1 MARVITPRHEDY
13 AQWYVDVVLNAELAD
28 YAPVKGCM
36 VIRPNGF
43 GIWEKIQ
50 SALDAMFKETGHSNA
65 YFPLLI
71 PESFMRKEAEHVEG
85 FSPECAV
92 VTIGGGKPL
101 EEPLYVRPTSET
113 IIWSM
118 YRKWIR
124 SYRDLPLL
132 LNQWANVVRWEMRT
146 RLFLRT
152 TEFLWQEG
160 HTAHATHEE
169 AQQEAL
175 LMLDVYRRFAEEYMA
190 MPVHVGRKTDA
201 EKFPGALVTYCIEA
215 LMQDG
220 RSLQAGTSHDL
231 GQNFARAFDVTYLSP
246 QGTQEYVWATSW
258 GVSTRLVG
266 GLVMTHGDDDGLVIP
281 PRLAPQLAV
290 VVPIYKTDEERTRV
304 LEACHALAGRL
315 PRSWRTVVDTRD
327 TATPGR
333 KFTEWELK
341 GIPVRIELGPR
352 DLASHQVTL
361 VRRDTKAR
369 STCSVERVVE
379 AIEDLASSMQRDLFR
394 RAVEFRERHTHRVD
408 TWEEF
413 EEIFRE
419 EPGYVWAHWCG
430 DPAVEAE
437 IKELTKATIRL
448 IPLHPEPEEGRCVRS
463 GRPSPHRVLFA
474 KAY

>member
-1 MARVITPRHEDY
+1 MARVITPRSEDY

-36 VIRPNGF
+36 VIRPNGY
-43 GIWEKIQ
+43 GIWEKMQ
-50 SALDAMFKETGHSNA
+50 SGLDGLFKDTGHSNA

-92 VTIGGGKPL
+92 VTMGGGKPL
-101 EEPLYVRPTSET
+101 EEPLYIRPTSET

-132 LNQWANVVRWEMRT
+132 INQWANVVRWEMRT

-160 HTAHATHEE
+160 HTAHATHEDSHR
-169 AQQEAL
+169 EAL
-175 LMLDVYRRFAEEYMA
+175 QMLDVYRQFAEEYMA

-220 RSLQAGTSHDL
+220 KSLQAGTSHDL
-231 GQNFARAFDVTYLSP
+231 GQNFAKAFDVTYLSP
-246 QGTQEYVWATSW
+246 EGVQEYVWATSW

-266 GLVMTHGDDDGLVIP
+266 GLVMTHSDDDGLVIP

-290 VVPIYKTDEERTRV
+290 IVPIYRSDEERTAV
-304 LEACHALAGRL
+304 LEAAHAAARQF
-315 PRSWRTVVDTRD
+315 PKAWRTVVDDRD
-327 TATPGR
+327 TAKPGR
-333 KFTEWELK
+333 KFTEWELR
-341 GIPVRIELGPR
+341 GVPIRIEIGPR
-352 DLASHQVTL
+352 DLAQGQVTV
-361 VRRDTKAR
+361 VRRDTKPKTTAPMEGLADHIQQ
-369 STCSVERVVE
+369 TAE
-379 AIEDLASSMQRDLFR
+379 AMQRDLLERARSFR
-394 RAVEFRERHTHRVD
+394 DQNTHSVD
-408 TWEEF
+408 SWEEF
-413 EEIFRE
+413 EEIFRD
-419 EPGYVWAHWCG
+419 GSAFVWAHWSG
-430 DPAVEAE
+430 DPEVEAE
-437 IKELTKATIRL
+437 IKERTKATVRL
-448 IPLHPEPEEGRCVRS
+448 IPLDGDEEDGRCILS
-463 GRPSPHRVLFA
+463 GKPSRTRVLFA

>member
-36 VIRPNGF
+36 VIRPNGY
-43 GIWEKIQ
+43 GIWEKMQ
-50 SALDAMFKETGHSNA
+50 AALDALFKETGHRNA

-92 VTIGGGKPL
+92 VTIGGGKTL
-101 EEPLYVRPTSET
+101 EEPLYIRPTSET

-169 AQQEAL
+169 AEREAL
-175 LMLDVYRRFAEEYMA
+175 TMLEVYRRFAEEYMA

-231 GQNFARAFDVTYLSP
+231 GQNFARAFDVTYLSE
-246 QGTQEYVWATSW
+246 QGVQEYVWATSW
-258 GVSTRLVG
+258 GVSTRLIG
-266 GLVMTHGDDDGLVIP
+266 GLVMTHSDDDGLVIP

-290 VVPIYKTDEERTRV
+290 IVPIYKTPEERSAV
-304 LEACHALAGRL
+304 LEASHRLGRDL
-315 PRSWRTVVDTRD
+315 PAAWRTVVDDRD
-327 TATPGR
+327 TAKPGR
-333 KFTEWELK
+333 KFTEWELR
-341 GIPVRIELGPR
+341 GIPIRLEIGPR
-352 DLASHQVTL
+352 DVARGEVTL
-361 VRRDTKAR
+361 VRRDTK
-369 STCSVERVVE
+369 ER
-379 AIEDLASSMQRDLFR
+379 AIVPLEGIVQRIEGTAEEMQRDLFA
-394 RAVEFRERHTHRVD
+394 RALRFRDEHTYRIDTWEDFEEVFRERCG
-408 TWEEF
+408 F
-413 EEIFRE
+413 
-419 EPGYVWAHWCG
+419 VWAHWSG

-437 IKELTKATIRL
+437 IKERTKATIRL
-448 IPLHPEPEEGRCVRS
+448 IPLEAEEEDGRCVLS
-463 GRPSPHRVLFA
+463 GAPSRRRVLFA

>member
-1 MARVITPRHEDY
+1 M
-13 AQWYVDVVLNAELAD
+13 
-28 YAPVKGCM
+28 
-36 VIRPNGF
+36 
-43 GIWEKIQ
+43 
-50 SALDAMFKETGHSNA
+50 
-65 YFPLLI
+65 LI
-71 PESFMRKEAEHVEG
+71 PESFMRKEAEHVKG

-101 EEPLYVRPTSET
+101 EEPLYIRPTSET

-118 YRKWIR
+118 YRKWIQ

-160 HTAHATHEE
+160 HTAHATHDESE
-169 AQQEAL
+169 REAL

-220 RSLQAGTSHDL
+220 KSLQAGTSHDL
-231 GQNFARAFDVTYLSP
+231 GQNFARAFDVTYLSE

-266 GLVMTHGDDDGLVIP
+266 GLVMTHSDDDGLVIP

-290 VVPIYKTDEERTRV
+290 IVPIYRSDDERTAV
-304 LEACHALAGRL
+304 LEAAHGLARQL
-315 PRSWRTVVDTRD
+315 PSAWRTAVDDRD
-327 TATPGR
+327 TAKPGR
-333 KFTEWELK
+333 KFTEWELR
-341 GIPVRIELGPR
+341 GVPIRIELGPR
-352 DLASHQVTL
+352 DLEQRQVTL
-361 VRRDTKAR
+361 VRRDN
-369 STCSVERVVE
+369 RVKTAVPMGAASE
-379 AIEDLASSMQRDLFR
+379 MIETTASAMQRDLLARATAFR
-394 RAVEFRERHTHRVD
+394 DRSTHRID
-408 TWEEF
+408 SWTEF
-413 EEIFRE
+413 EEVFRE
-419 EPGYVWAHWCG
+419 GSAFVWAHWSG

-437 IKELTKATIRL
+437 IKERTKATIRL
-448 IPLHPEPEEGRCVRS
+448 IPLGGEIEEGRCILS
-463 GRPSPHRVLFA
+463 GEPSKQRVLFA

>member
-1 MARVITPRHEDY
+1 MARVITPRSEDY

-36 VIRPNGF
+36 VIRPNGY
-43 GIWEKIQ
+43 GIWEKMQ
-50 SALDAMFKETGHSNA
+50 AGLDGLFKETGHSNA
-65 YFPLLI
+65 YFPMLI

-92 VTIGGGKPL
+92 VTIGGGKTL
-101 EEPLYVRPTSET
+101 EEPLYIRPTSET

-118 YRKWIR
+118 YRKWIQ

-160 HTAHATHEE
+160 HTAHATHGESE
-169 AQQEAL
+169 REAL
-175 LMLDVYRRFAEEYMA
+175 TMLDVYRRFAEDFMA

-220 RSLQAGTSHDL
+220 KSLQAGTSHDL
-231 GQNFARAFDVTYLSP
+231 GQNFAKAFDVTYLSEK
-246 QGTQEYVWATSW
+246 GTQEYVWATSW

-266 GLVMTHGDDDGLVIP
+266 GLVMTHSDDDGLIIP
-281 PRLAPQLAV
+281 PRLAPQLTV
-290 VVPIYKTDEERTRV
+290 IVPIYKSDTERGAV
-304 LEACHALAGRL
+304 LEACHGLARQL
-315 PRSWRTVVDTRD
+315 PAAWRTVVDDRD
-327 TATPGR
+327 TAKPGR
-333 KFTEWELK
+333 KFTEWELR
-341 GIPVRIELGPR
+341 GVPIRIELGPR
-352 DLASHQVTL
+352 DLEQRQVTL
-361 VRRDTKAR
+361 VRRDNRVKLAVPMGAVAEQ
-369 STCSVERVVE
+369 VEQT
-379 AIEDLASSMQRDLFR
+379 AASMQREMLD
-394 RAVEFRERHTHRVD
+394 RAKAFRERLTYRVD
-408 TWEEF
+408 SWEEF
-413 EEIFRE
+413 EAVFRE
-419 EPGYVWAHWCG
+419 GSGFVWAHWSG

-437 IKELTKATIRL
+437 IKERTKATIRL
-448 IPLHPEPEEGRCVRS
+448 VPLDGEKEEGHCILS
-463 GRPSPHRVLFA
+463 GRPSSQRVLFS